1 MVNMHLH
8 FFKKKKEYKKPFKY
22 NSWDDIPIDL
32 YYKIRDI
39 VLDEALKDID
49 KNIEIIALLKE
60 VNVDDITSLPIDDVT
75 YLVKELKWI
84 NKFDFDKK
92 KAIEKY
98 DNNVII
104 YDLSKFTY
112 AQFTDFQTY
121 YQMGVDKYLPE
132 IIATFLIPKGKKY
145 NVDYDLEA
153 QVNWI
158 RTHVPITVAQNVLY
172 FFLLRCQNSFTVM
185 LTSLRLMMKLK
196 IIKKIPKNLEEKLME
211 QINYTDGFVFY
222 NQ

>member
-8 FFKKKKEYKKPFKY
+8 FFKKKKDYKKPFKY

-60 VNVDDITSLPIDDVT
+60 VNINDITSLPIDDVT

-92 KAIEKY
+92 KAIDKY
-98 DNNVII
+98 DNNYVI
-104 YDLSKFTY
+104 YNLSDFTY
-112 AQFTDFQTY
+112 AQFVDFQTY
-121 YQMGVDKYLPE
+121 YQMGVDKFLPE
-132 IIATFLIPKGKKY
+132 IISTFLIPKGKKY
-145 NVDYDLEA
+145 NVDYDLDK

-158 RTHVPITVAQNVLY
+158 RTNVPITVAQNILF
-172 FFLLRCQNSFTVM
+172 FFLLRCQNSLNLM
-185 LTSLRLMMKLK
+185 LTCLKLMMKLK
-196 IIKKIPKNLEEKLME
+196 MIKKIPKNLEKNLME
-211 QINYTDGFVFY
+211 QIKLLNSMVG
-222 NQ
+222 